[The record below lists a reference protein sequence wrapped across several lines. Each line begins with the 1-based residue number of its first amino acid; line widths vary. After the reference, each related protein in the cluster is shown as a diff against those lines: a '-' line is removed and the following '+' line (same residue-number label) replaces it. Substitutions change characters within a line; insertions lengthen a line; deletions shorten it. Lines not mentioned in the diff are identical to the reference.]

1 MRTCFQAKARGRV
14 YICVMINTTEG
25 ERNEQEKTRPP
36 FSDRA
41 WNLEPLMP
49 LAPATPHW
57 KIFPKLK
64 INTELASC
72 TLPCSTPKPPRRLA
86 DCSSSCQALPAA
98 ALRAGP
104 QQWIM
109 RLVGKRADMQLLHAC
124 SSQVCLLKNCSVTRS
139 HLPPGKK
146 SSGPPASLG
155 ELGTCCLPRLL
166 PFTS

>member
-36 FSDRA
+36 FSNRA

-124 SSQVCLLKNCSVTRS
+124 SSQACLLKHCSMTRS
-139 HLPPGKK
+139 YLPPGKK

-155 ELGTCCLPRLL
+155 ELGTRCLPCLL
-166 PFTS
+166 PFIS